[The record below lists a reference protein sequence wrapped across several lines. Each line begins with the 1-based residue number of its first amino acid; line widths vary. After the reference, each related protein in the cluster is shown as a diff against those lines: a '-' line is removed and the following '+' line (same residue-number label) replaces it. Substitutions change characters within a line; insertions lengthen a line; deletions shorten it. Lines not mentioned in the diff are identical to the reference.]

1 MGNHTPGAIMIE
13 SILHEPQSLLLGLR
27 MTTDAIDMVVK
38 AILGADVATALAAI
52 GFLLGVGGSAMLMI
66 KNHRWA
72 HLGWAMYL
80 GSNACWVT
88 YAIMTSQ
95 GILLAQNLCFSVT
108 SLIGVWTWIVKP
120 RLLRLQLDRAEGVT
134 YVGGGGA
141 A

>member
-1 MGNHTPGAIMIE
+1 MIE
-13 SILHEPQSLLLGLR
+13 TIQP
-27 MTTDAIDMVVK
+27 DPP
-38 AILGADVATALAAI
+38 AILMGLEMLIDVAWRAANAAARAEATTVLAAV

-88 YAIMTSQ
+88 YAVMTSQ

-120 RLLRLQLDRAEGVT
+120 RLLGLKRDRAEGVT
-134 YVGGGGA
+134 FVSGGA

>member
-1 MGNHTPGAIMIE
+1 MIE
-13 SILHEPQSLLLGLR
+13 TIQP
-27 MTTDAIDMVVK
+27 DPP
-38 AILGADVATALAAI
+38 AILMGLEMLIELTWRAANAAARVEATTVLAAV
-52 GFLLGVGGSAMLMI
+52 GFLLGVAGSAMLMI

-88 YAIMTSQ
+88 YAVMTSQ

-120 RLLRLQLDRAEGVT
+120 RLLRLKRDRAEGVT
-134 YVGGGGA
+134 FVSGGA

>member
-1 MGNHTPGAIMIE
+1 MIE
-13 SILHEPQSLLLGLR
+13 SIQIDPHSLLSGLL
-27 MTTDAIDMVVK
+27 TVADAIALAAAAVVD
-38 AILGADVATALAAI
+38 ADASTVLAAI
-52 GFLLGVGGSAMLMI
+52 GFLLGVAGSAMLMI

-88 YAIMTSQ
+88 YAVMTSQ

-120 RLLRLQLDRAEGVT
+120 RLLGLQLDRAEGVT
-134 YVGGGGA
+134 YVDGGA

>member
-1 MGNHTPGAIMIE
+1 MGNHTLGAIMIE

-27 MTTDAIDMVVK
+27 MTTDVIDMVVK

-72 HLGWAMYL
+72 HFGWLLYL

-88 YAIMTSQ
+88 YSIITSQ

-108 SLIGVWTWIVKP
+108 SLIGVWTWIVRP
-120 RLLRLQLDRAEGVT
+120 QLQLLKSERQRELIE
-134 YVGGGGA
+134 GGGA

>member
-1 MGNHTPGAIMIE
+1 MIETIQPDPPAIMMGLEMLIE
-13 SILHEPQSLLLGLR
+13 LAWRAANAAARVEA
-27 MTTDAIDMVVK
+27 TTV
-38 AILGADVATALAAI
+38 LAAV
-52 GFLLGVGGSAMLMI
+52 GFLLGVAGSAMLMI

-88 YAIMTSQ
+88 YAVMTSQ

-120 RLLRLQLDRAEGVT
+120 RLLRLKRDRAEGVT
-134 YVGGGGA
+134 FVSGGA